1 MKDLIDLG
9 NLVFAQLIKEHGELE
24 ESRMLF
30 LYGVTTSTRWTI
42 LDSAKWVLIDRDGL
56 LYNFEDSVLADL
68 ANTWTTISESM
79 KAANVKK
86 YLDKERST
94 YESSQPKPGE
104 IREWFG
110 QETPW
115 REINL

>member
-9 NLVFAQLIKEHGELE
+9 NLVFTQLIKEHGELE

-30 LYGVTTSTRWTI
+30 LYGVTTSTRWTV

-68 ANTWTTISESM
+68 ANTWTSISESM

-86 YLDKERST
+86 YLDKERSN

-104 IREWFG
+104 IREWFS